1 MTEIRRGT
9 AETLPLMLELP
20 ETILG
25 RPVPTDWL
33 WWLVNV
39 GYVLDSPLLW
49 AEKHDILLLN
59 VFGGII
65 PDREGEHLYG
75 VLNFYFCGQELD
87 KDAEPAP
94 ERLLDWKKD
103 ALRIWGDFRLYAGID
118 LKTARMHWWEF
129 RAIFD
134 SLPPDSQIMTT
145 MRYRGIDLGT
155 IPDAKERAR
164 YARMK
169 RAVALDRV
177 DYEAEYDA
185 AMDRRDMSGR
195 HTIR

>member
-1 MTEIRRGT
+1 MTDKQ
-9 AETLPLMLELP
+9 ETVGLLPMLQLP
-20 ETILG
+20 ETIQG
-25 RPVPTDWL
+25 RRVPTDWL
-33 WWLVNV
+33 WWLKNV

-59 VFGGII
+59 VFGGVM
-65 PDREGEHLYG
+65 PEREDEHLQG
-75 VLNFYFCGQELD
+75 VLDFYFCGQLTE
-87 KDAEPAP
+87 DAEPAP

-103 ALRIWGDFRLYAGID
+103 ALRIWGDFRVYAGID

-134 SLPPDSQIMTT
+134 SLPPDSQIMTA
-145 MRYRGIDLGT
+145 MRYRSIDLGT

-164 YARMK
+164 YARLK
-169 RAVALDRV
+169 RTVALERV

-185 AMDRRDMSGR
+185 AMDRRDMRGG
-195 HTIR
+195 HING

>member
-1 MTEIRRGT
+1 M
-9 AETLPLMLELP
+9 
-20 ETILG
+20 
-25 RPVPTDWL
+25 
-33 WWLVNV
+33 

-59 VFGGII
+59 VFGGVM
-65 PDREGEHLYG
+65 PEREDEHLQG
-75 VLNFYFCGQELD
+75 VLDFYFCGQRME
-87 KDAEPAP
+87 DAEPAP

-103 ALRIWGDFRLYAGID
+103 ALRIWGDFRVYAGLD

-134 SLPPDSQIMTT
+134 SLPPDSQIMTA
-145 MRYRGIDLGT
+145 MRYRSIDLGT

-164 YARMK
+164 YARLK
-169 RAVALDRV
+169 RAVALERI

-185 AMDRRDMSGR
+185 AMDRRDMRG
-195 HTIR
+195 HING

>member
-1 MTEIRRGT
+1 MTDKRET
-9 AETLPLMLELP
+9 AALPPMLALP
-20 ETILG
+20 ETIQG
-25 RPVPTDWL
+25 RRVPTDWL
-33 WWLVNV
+33 WWLKNV

-59 VFGGII
+59 VFGGVM
-65 PDREGEHLYG
+65 PEREDEHLQG
-75 VLNFYFCGQELD
+75 VLDFYFCGQLTE
-87 KDAEPAP
+87 DAEPAP

-103 ALRIWGDFRLYAGID
+103 ALRIWGDFRVYAGID

-134 SLPPDSQIMTT
+134 SLPPDSQIMTA
-145 MRYRGIDLGT
+145 MRYRSIDLGT

-164 YARMK
+164 YARLK
-169 RAVALDRV
+169 RAVALERV

-185 AMDRRDMSGR
+185 AMDRRHMRGG
-195 HTIR
+195 HING

>member
-1 MTEIRRGT
+1 MTDKQ
-9 AETLPLMLELP
+9 ETVGLLPMLQLP
-20 ETILG
+20 ETIQG
-25 RPVPTDWL
+25 RRVPTDWL
-33 WWLVNV
+33 WWLKNV

-59 VFGGII
+59 VFGGVM
-65 PDREGEHLYG
+65 PEREDEHLQG
-75 VLNFYFCGQELD
+75 VLDFYFCGQLTE
-87 KDAEPAP
+87 DAEPAP

-103 ALRIWGDFRLYAGID
+103 ALRIWGDFRVYAGID

-134 SLPPDSQIMTT
+134 SLPPDSQIMTA
-145 MRYRGIDLGT
+145 MRYRSIDLGT

-164 YARMK
+164 YARLK
-169 RAVALDRV
+169 RAVALERV

-185 AMDRRDMSGR
+185 AMDRMDMRGG
-195 HTIR
+195 HING

>member
-1 MTEIRRGT
+1 MTDKQ
-9 AETLPLMLELP
+9 ETVGLLPMLQLP
-20 ETILG
+20 ETIQG
-25 RPVPTDWL
+25 RRVPTDWL
-33 WWLVNV
+33 WWLKNV

-59 VFGGII
+59 VFGGVI
-65 PDREGEHLYG
+65 PEHEDEHLQG
-75 VLNFYFCGQELD
+75 VLDFYFCGQLTE
-87 KDAEPAP
+87 DAEPAP

-103 ALRIWGDFRLYAGID
+103 ALRIWGDFRVYAGID

-134 SLPPDSQIMTT
+134 SLPPDSQIMTA
-145 MRYRGIDLGT
+145 MRYRSIDLGT

-164 YARMK
+164 YARLK
-169 RAVALDRV
+169 RAVALERV

-185 AMDRRDMSGR
+185 AMDRRDMRGG
-195 HTIR
+195 HING

>member
-1 MTEIRRGT
+1 MTDKRET
-9 AETLPLMLELP
+9 AALPPMLQLP
-20 ETILG
+20 ETIQG
-25 RPVPTDWL
+25 RRVPTDWL
-33 WWLVNV
+33 WWLKNV

-59 VFGGII
+59 VFGGVM
-65 PDREGEHLYG
+65 PEREDEHLQG
-75 VLNFYFCGQELD
+75 VLDFYFCGQLTE
-87 KDAEPAP
+87 DAEPAP

-103 ALRIWGDFRLYAGID
+103 ALRIWGDFRVYAGID

-134 SLPPDSQIMTT
+134 SLPPDSQIMTA
-145 MRYRGIDLGT
+145 MRYRSIDLGT

-164 YARMK
+164 YARLK
-169 RAVALDRV
+169 RAVALERV

-185 AMDRRDMSGR
+185 AMDRRDMRGG
-195 HTIR
+195 HING

>member
-1 MTEIRRGT
+1 MTDKQ
-9 AETLPLMLELP
+9 ETVGLLPMLQLP
-20 ETILG
+20 ETIQG
-25 RPVPTDWL
+25 RRVPTDWL
-33 WWLVNV
+33 WWLKNV

-59 VFGGII
+59 VFGGVM
-65 PDREGEHLYG
+65 PEREDEHLQG
-75 VLNFYFCGQELD
+75 VLDFYFCGQLTE
-87 KDAEPAP
+87 DAEPAP

-103 ALRIWGDFRLYAGID
+103 ALRIWGDFRVYAGID

-134 SLPPDSQIMTT
+134 SLPPDSQIMTA
-145 MRYRGIDLGT
+145 MRYRSIDLGT

-164 YARMK
+164 YARLK
-169 RAVALDRV
+169 RAVALERV

-185 AMDRRDMSGR
+185 AMDRRDMRGG
-195 HTIR
+195 HING

>member
-1 MTEIRRGT
+1 MTDKQ
-9 AETLPLMLELP
+9 ETVGLLPMLQLP
-20 ETILG
+20 ETIQG
-25 RPVPTDWL
+25 RRVPTDCL
-33 WWLVNV
+33 WWLKNV

-59 VFGGII
+59 VFGGVM
-65 PDREGEHLYG
+65 PEREDEHLQG
-75 VLNFYFCGQELD
+75 VLDFYFCGQLTE
-87 KDAEPAP
+87 DAEPAP

-103 ALRIWGDFRLYAGID
+103 ALRIWGDFRVYAGID

-134 SLPPDSQIMTT
+134 SLPPDSQIMTA
-145 MRYRGIDLGT
+145 MRYRSIDLGT

-164 YARMK
+164 YARLK
-169 RAVALDRV
+169 RAVALERV

-185 AMDRRDMSGR
+185 AMDRRDMRGG
-195 HTIR
+195 HING

>member
-1 MTEIRRGT
+1 M
-9 AETLPLMLELP
+9 
-20 ETILG
+20 
-25 RPVPTDWL
+25 
-33 WWLVNV
+33 

-59 VFGGII
+59 VFVGVM
-65 PDREGEHLYG
+65 PEREDEHLQG
-75 VLNFYFCGQELD
+75 VLDFYFCGQLTE
-87 KDAEPAP
+87 DAEPAP

-103 ALRIWGDFRLYAGID
+103 ALRIWGDFRVYAGID

-134 SLPPDSQIMTT
+134 SLPPDSQIMTA
-145 MRYRGIDLGT
+145 MRYRSIDLGT

-164 YARMK
+164 YARLK
-169 RAVALDRV
+169 RAVALERV

-185 AMDRRDMSGR
+185 AMDRRDMRGG
-195 HTIR
+195 HING

>member
-1 MTEIRRGT
+1 M
-9 AETLPLMLELP
+9 
-20 ETILG
+20 
-25 RPVPTDWL
+25 
-33 WWLVNV
+33 

-59 VFGGII
+59 VFGGVM
-65 PDREGEHLYG
+65 PEREDEHLQG
-75 VLNFYFCGQELD
+75 VLDFYFCGQLTE
-87 KDAEPAP
+87 DAEPSP

-103 ALRIWGDFRLYAGID
+103 ALRIWGDFRVYAGID

-134 SLPPDSQIMTT
+134 SLPPDSQIMTA
-145 MRYRGIDLGT
+145 MRYRSIDLGT

-164 YARMK
+164 YARLK
-169 RAVALDRV
+169 RAVALERV

-185 AMDRRDMSGR
+185 AMDRRDMRGG
-195 HTIR
+195 HING

>member
-1 MTEIRRGT
+1 MTDKPEAAG
-9 AETLPLMLELP
+9 LPPMLQLP
-20 ETILG
+20 ETIQG
-25 RPVPTDWL
+25 QRVPTDWL
-33 WWLVNV
+33 WWLENV

-59 VFGGII
+59 VFGGVM
-65 PDREGEHLYG
+65 PEREDEHLQG
-75 VLNFYFCGQELD
+75 VLDFYFCGQLME
-87 KDAEPAP
+87 DADPAP

-103 ALRIWGDFRLYAGID
+103 ALRIWGDFRVYAGID

-134 SLPPDSQIMTT
+134 SLPPDSQIMTA
-145 MRYRGIDLGT
+145 MRYRSIDLGT

-164 YARMK
+164 YARLK
-169 RAVALDRV
+169 RAVALERV

-185 AMDRRDMSGR
+185 AMDRRDMRGG
-195 HTIR
+195 HING